1 MYIGVIESHT
11 VLMAVFVDDVLLA
24 STCEDVT
31 VHVKS
36 LFHAQFRIRD
46 MGPASEFLNIRI
58 TQRPGVISID
68 QEPYV
73 NSILAKYPM
82 YIGTR
87 NNADVPSM
95 TEYIHRDDTPTS
107 PKQLKYV
114 SVYPYAEIV
123 GSLLYLAVVSRPDI
137 SYAVGVL
144 TRHLKCPTYASCKA
158 ASRVL
163 NYLSQHSAVCIRYSG
178 SSLDLHVYSDS
189 DWGSDKDTRRSTS
202 GVLIMMAG
210 GPVN

>member
-1 MYIGVIESHT
+1 
-11 VLMAVFVDDVLLA
+11 
-24 STCEDVT
+24 
-31 VHVKS
+31 
-36 LFHAQFRIRD
+36 
-46 MGPASEFLNIRI
+46 MGPASEFFNIRI

-73 NSILAKYPM
+73 NTILAKYPI

-87 NNADVPSM
+87 NYANVPSM
-95 TEYIHRDDTPTS
+95 TEYMHRDATPTS

-114 SVYPYAEIV
+114 SAYPYTEIV
-123 GSLLYLAVVSRPDI
+123 GSLLYLAVVSRLHV

-144 TRHLKCPTYASCKA
+144 TGHLKCPTYASCKA

-163 NYLSQHSAVCIRYSG
+163 NYLSKHPAVCIRYSG
-178 SSLDLHVYSDS
+178 SSLDLYVYCDS

>member
-1 MYIGVIESHT
+1 M
-11 VLMAVFVDDVLLA
+11 
-24 STCEDVT
+24 
-31 VHVKS
+31 
-36 LFHAQFRIRD
+36 
-46 MGPASEFLNIRI
+46 
-58 TQRPGVISID
+58 
-68 QEPYV
+68 

-87 NNADVPSM
+87 NYADVPSM

-107 PKQLKYV
+107 PKQLEYYV
-114 SVYPYAEIV
+114 SAYPYAEIV

-163 NYLSQHSAVCIRYSG
+163 NYLSQHPAVCIR
-178 SSLDLHVYSDS
+178 V
-189 DWGSDKDTRRSTS
+189 
-202 GVLIMMAG
+202 A
-210 GPVN
+210 